1 MHEQN
6 MLFKL
11 NKKLALVTGAGRG
24 NGASIAK
31 GLATA
36 GAQVVVIDVDGDSA
50 KQTAELIR
58 AADGTAWSYK
68 LDITDA
74 QACSDLSKQIASEV
88 GLIDVL
94 VNNAG
99 VLLRSPIDGPDA
111 AQQWHTTLNV
121 NVNGPPFNM
130 TQAFLPALKSQRGTI
145 VNVASIQSFVAA
157 PTSASY
163 ATSKGAVVQFTRTL
177 AAELGPFGIRVNAI
191 APGIIE
197 TAMSADLR
205 ADPVKLASFLR
216 HVPLGRAAN
225 PDELIGP
232 VVFLASD
239 SASYVTGA
247 ILTVDGGYLVV

>member
-1 MHEQN
+1 MHNPN
-6 MLFKL
+6 MLFTL

-31 GLATA
+31 GLARA

-58 AADGTAWSYK
+58 AADGTAWPYK
-68 LDITDA
+68 LDITNA

-121 NVNGPPFNM
+121 NVNGPFNM

-205 ADPVKLASFLR
+205 ADPAKLASFLR

-239 SASYVTGA
+239 AASYVTGT

>member
-1 MHEQN
+1 MPEQN
-6 MLFKL
+6 MLFNL

-36 GAQVVVIDVDGDSA
+36 GAQVVVTDVDGDSA

-58 AADGTAWSYK
+58 AARGTAWSYT
-68 LDITDA
+68 LDITNA
-74 QACSDLSKQIASEV
+74 QACSDLSKKIASEV

-121 NVNGPPFNM
+121 NVNGPFNM

-205 ADPVKLASFLR
+205 ADPAKLASFLR

-225 PDELIGP
+225 PDELVGP

-239 SASYVTGA
+239 AASYVTGT

>member
-36 GAQVVVIDVDGDSA
+36 GAQVVVTDVDGDSA

-58 AADGTAWSYK
+58 AAGGAAWSYT
-68 LDITDA
+68 LDITNA

-121 NVNGPPFNM
+121 NVNGPFNM

-197 TAMSADLR
+197 TDMSADLR
-205 ADPVKLASFLR
+205 ADPAKLASFLR

-239 SASYVTGA
+239 AASYVTGT

>member
-121 NVNGPPFNM
+121 NVNGPFNM

-205 ADPVKLASFLR
+205 ADPAKLASFLR

-239 SASYVTGA
+239 AASYVTGT

>member
-99 VLLRSPIDGPDA
+99 VLLRNPIDGPDA

-121 NVNGPPFNM
+121 NVNGPFNM

-205 ADPVKLASFLR
+205 ADPAKLASFLR

-225 PDELIGP
+225 PDELVGP

-239 SASYVTGA
+239 AASYVTGT